1 MNQIAREILR
11 RAANWPEE
19 DQVELAQYAREIEAR
34 RLGVY
39 VLTEEERA
47 AIADARKSG
56 IVSED
61 EMKEFW
67 RRLGVT

>member
-39 VLTEEERA
+39 VLTE
-47 AIADARKSG
+47 
-56 IVSED
+56 
-61 EMKEFW
+61 
-67 RRLGVT
+67 

>member
-19 DQVELAQYAREIEAR
+19 HQVELAQYAREIEAR

>member
-19 DQVELAQYAREIEAR
+19 HQVELAQYAREIEAR

-39 VLTEEERA
+39 VLTEEERV

-61 EMKEFW
+61 EMKEF
-67 RRLGVT
+67 